1 MILVRNPRSRLWL
14 VGAVVFLL
22 VNVVGGLGAAW
33 EGEWLHM
40 GVHVTLALL
49 GEFMVLRL
57 VSARRV
63 PDY

>member
-14 VGAVVFLL
+14 VAAVVFLL
-22 VNVVGGLGAAW
+22 VNVLGGLGAAW

-40 GVHVTLALL
+40 GIHVTLALL

-57 VSARRV
+57 VAATRV
-63 PDY
+63 PGF